1 MAFYKSNRGF
11 APGQGLPK
19 VSKDLDSV
27 RSYQWEVVFRG
38 LDSISLLETNTTQ
51 DSLTLAA
58 KKVTGLEISVENKT
72 VDRVNDRLNYPGKA
86 TLGEMVVTFDN
97 LYNERVAAGLF
108 NWFQTIY
115 DPLTGEQTK
124 FTKPGGTGIV
134 TGSDNAGTFKVNE
147 VDVILLSNTADALRH
162 IKLYGVYPTKYAATE
177 LNYSTSDFHTVEM
190 SFKYDFMTVHEQ
202 DEVPTPTPGGIPSL
216 ISSP

>member
-1 MAFYKSNRGF
+1 MAFYKSNRAF
-11 APGQGLPK
+11 DPGQGLPK

-124 FTKPGGTGIV
+124 FTKPGGTGIT
-134 TGSDNAGTFKVNE
+134 TGTDNAGTFKVNE

-202 DEVPTPTPGGIPSL
+202 DEVPTPISGGIPL
-216 ISSP
+216 LLQSP